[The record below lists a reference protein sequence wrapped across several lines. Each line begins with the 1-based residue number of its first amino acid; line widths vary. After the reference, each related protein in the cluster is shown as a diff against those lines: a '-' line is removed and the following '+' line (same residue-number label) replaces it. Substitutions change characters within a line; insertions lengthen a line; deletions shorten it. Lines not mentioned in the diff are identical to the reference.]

1 MFINYY
7 YLSLLPFVVAF
18 RKFPLRDIII
28 GRAVFSTVID
38 SLSTEVCSAPSVCMA
53 VLNTNDHNPLQL
65 VYVAT
70 AIYVVNF
77 VWKEN
82 AIKDQEKRLDAFSEY
97 ISSRRITNSLLIMW
111 AIIFT
116 KSIDSAF

>member
-7 YLSLLPFVVAF
+7 YLSLVPFVVAF

-28 GRAVFSTVID
+28 GRAVFSTVVD
-38 SLSTEVCSAPSVCMA
+38 TLNTEICTAPNVCMA

-70 AIYVVNF
+70 AIYVINF
-77 VWKEN
+77 VCKEN
-82 AIKDQEKRLDAFSEY
+82 AAKDQDKGLDTFSEY
-97 ISSRRITNSLLIMW
+97 ISSRRITNSLLIIW

-116 KSIDSAF
+116 KNVDSAL